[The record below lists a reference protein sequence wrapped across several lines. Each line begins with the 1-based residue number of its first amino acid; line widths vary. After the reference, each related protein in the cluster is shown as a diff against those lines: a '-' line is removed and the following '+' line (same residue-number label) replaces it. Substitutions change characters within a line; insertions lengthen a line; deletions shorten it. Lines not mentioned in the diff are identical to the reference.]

1 MVTNVNPDFL
11 RHLETFQRHTS
22 ARLAE
27 FSRSLDELTA
37 QARREARS
45 SAEHTPAPSHRSTT
59 QRPAVNAAER
69 AWPRPAQKKPAPRGP
84 VRGVLRNSP

>member
-1 MVTNVNPDFL
+1 MVNNVHPDFA
-11 RHLETFQRHTS
+11 RHLENFQRHTS

-37 QARREARS
+37 QARREARA
-45 SAEHTPAPSHRSTT
+45 SAEQAPSPRHPATGHRDGGAMGEGRWRRQAHT
-59 QRPAVNAAER
+59 RN
-69 AWPRPAQKKPAPRGP
+69 APRGP